1 MFSIIIPLYNK
12 VPYIEKAL
20 RSVQAQTFR
29 EFEVVVIDDGSTD
42 GSFDLA
48 NKLIAE
54 ISNSPATSPP
64 PWGDLGGPLSPI
76 KVFPLPETAVLN
88 LPNILIFVFW
98 MRMTGG
104 HLHSWKK

>member
-12 VPYIEKAL
+12 APYIEKAL

-48 NKLIAE
+48 KKPKRIVR
-54 ISNSPATSPP
+54 SKVP
-64 PWGDLGGPLSPI
+64 LGFRGFQPNQAFPLS
-76 KVFPLPETAVLN
+76 EH
-88 LPNILIFVFW
+88 
-98 MRMTGG
+98 RC
-104 HLHSWKK
+104 